1 VQTLGGLRGQGKWL
15 HRSVYL
21 TLHVKMWEAAA
32 PSAFHVD
39 LAKELAAE
47 DWTRDLSRDL
57 AHLVAGDDPHDAAP
71 PTGPALPMDCIPPPP
86 PDEVP
91 EARRRRL
98 SVSLE
103 RATQEMEAT
112 RIGVM
117 KALQGDEGAPP
128 EGETK
133 RQRTRRLSVSL
144 EKANEEMQKAQR
156 QLVVAE
162 ALVAGECMDSIGY
175 RGFVRS
181 TLDLV
186 EAQLRPAWW
195 DEEVLLIPALH
206 NLFSPCLR
214 ISLHLGYS
222 ETAFLQD
229 EANDQV
235 TRPLS
240 FPLHRFLPD
249 PHRNP

>member
-1 VQTLGGLRGQGKWL
+1 MQTLGGLRGQGKWL

-57 AHLVAGDDPHDAAP
+57 AQLVAGDDPHAPAP
-71 PTGPALPMDCIPPPP
+71 PIDCIPLPP

-112 RIGVM
+112 LACGWM
-117 KALQGDEGAPP
+117 A
-128 EGETK
+128 
-133 RQRTRRLSVSL
+133 
-144 EKANEEMQKAQR
+144 M
-156 QLVVAE
+156 
-162 ALVAGECMDSIGY
+162 
-175 RGFVRS
+175 
-181 TLDLV
+181 
-186 EAQLRPAWW
+186 
-195 DEEVLLIPALH
+195 
-206 NLFSPCLR
+206 
-214 ISLHLGYS
+214 
-222 ETAFLQD
+222 
-229 EANDQV
+229 
-235 TRPLS
+235 
-240 FPLHRFLPD
+240 
-249 PHRNP
+249 